1 VEAKWNATIGTG
13 KGKAADV
20 PDDQIVLRRDSLR
33 SDPALVNDTRT
44 LAVLGV
50 SEHKPDL
57 GKWREDEAKATSV
70 TVAWLTWDELAECPN
85 HPFADEFGRY
95 IAWKRTQAV

>member
-1 VEAKWNATIGTG
+1 MERSGGTG
-13 KGKAADV
+13 KGKVRDV

-33 SDPALVNDTRT
+33 ESPDLKNDQRA

-57 GKWREDEAKATSV
+57 AKWQEHTTERPRS
-70 TVAWLTWDELAECPN
+70 PSR
-85 HPFADEFGRY
+85 G
-95 IAWKRTQAV
+95 